1 MRENRLVTPLTI
13 FLLSWGLCHCVSLV
27 PLALPLSTFSLR
39 TLKTFLSFPSIN
51 FSYSSKFYF
60 NFSLYAPSFFLSLL
74 LHFFI
79 LSFYFLFCKFLFLFY
94 CSFLLS
100 LLLHFFIPSFYFFLF
115 SKFLFLS
122 YCSSVL
128 PFFASQA
135 LKGSI
140 SLTFYH
146 IQFKCGGSNSDTFL
160 PMSFL
165 FRLLC
170 RRRKSPSFKSIH
182 LVTLFQIFKLC
193 HFCSDEMLST
203 MPVHLK
209 S

>member
-100 LLLHFFIPSFYFFLF
+100 LLLHFFIPSFYFFYLVNFFFFPIVLQSCPSSPAKHWKAPSHSLSITSNSNAAAATVTHFYQCLF
-115 SKFLFLS
+115 YFG
-122 YCSSVL
+122 
-128 PFFASQA
+128 FFVADENLHRSNQ
-135 LKGSI
+135 SI
-140 SLTFYH
+140 S
-146 IQFKCGGSNSDTFL
+146 
-160 PMSFL
+160 
-165 FRLLC
+165 
-170 RRRKSPSFKSIH
+170 
-182 LVTLFQIFKLC
+182 
-193 HFCSDEMLST
+193 
-203 MPVHLK
+203 
-209 S
+209 